1 MGLYYIDGQT
11 GIVLSQSEVN
21 YRREERLFNLS
32 SQTQRQQVS
41 EIQKPD
47 KIDDGENA
55 IIKKKK

>member
-1 MGLYYIDGQT
+1 MAEYYVDGKT

-21 YRREERLFNLS
+21 YRREERLFNLPPQS
-32 SQTQRQQVS
+32 HHQVS